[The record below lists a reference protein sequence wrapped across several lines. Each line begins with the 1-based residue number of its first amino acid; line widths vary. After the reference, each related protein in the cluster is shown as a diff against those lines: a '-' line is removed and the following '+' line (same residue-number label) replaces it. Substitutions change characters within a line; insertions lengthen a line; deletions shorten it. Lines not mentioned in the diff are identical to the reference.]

1 MAAIWLVVSAAIWA
15 VLALAHSVVDN
26 AAMVVV
32 DSPAKVAVDVME
44 ETVDMVRCLGKS
56 AEVEADVG
64 DHITA
69 SSCGG
74 IDTGFRN

>member
-1 MAAIWLVVSAAIWA
+1 
-15 VLALAHSVVDN
+15 
-26 AAMVVV
+26 MVVV

-74 IDTGFRN
+74 IDTGLRN